1 MAFKMNRPVIKGTAL
16 HKASVAKA
24 TSQSIVSQRRTRSDA
39 SLVSAAEALGQS
51 YTPQAIDFSIKM
63 PEINIPEKQEL
74 TEAEKEA
81 RENKRQERKDK
92 RAEKKDK
99 RARERADKK
108 AKKLSDEFDGYVNYM
123 EGQRLDNQIINEDD
137 WLALSKRERKN
148 LTKNVKSVDFKT
160 KVKRRKD
167 KVEEDIQSKAR
178 KARRT
183 IEKGLGIADRIGK
196 FFRNTA
202 GQIVNTADSLI
213 SGTVNAAGQIID
225 EAGNVV
231 GEVLRGVDAGLGKVT
246 SDVSKG
252 IEGLEQTIEAERNKI
267 KAAYDKKVRLMK
279 EKKLSRQQEKERIAR
294 WEAEMKRDIAIMNQQ
309 VKEKKGGIAV
319 DEKLRSDENRSY
331 GEDPSKKDESG
342 KSPADMRDDRIYRN
356 AIKGGPVRKNMI
368 KGGYIPPSKR

>member
-225 EAGNVV
+225 ETGNVV

-279 EKKLSRQQEKERIAR
+279 EKKLSRQQEKERI
-294 WEAEMKRDIAIMNQQ
+294 
-309 VKEKKGGIAV
+309 
-319 DEKLRSDENRSY
+319 
-331 GEDPSKKDESG
+331 
-342 KSPADMRDDRIYRN
+342 
-356 AIKGGPVRKNMI
+356 
-368 KGGYIPPSKR
+368 